1 MERLHSYYEV
11 EPGTLEALGIPL
23 IRGRM
28 ITEEDGPGSPPIAL
42 VTRSGAEAWW
52 PGEDPLGH
60 QVKIGQEGTWM
71 TIVGMVED
79 LESLGV
85 LGRAT
90 AMRNR
95 TLPLLFTPARQGLE
109 VPVGWI
115 TMADCYGCYGVVI
128 GVRAS
133 DATSDAARALREEIS
148 EADSGLPLLE
158 LGTFLDGQLSGYYRQ
173 GILLPGRLATAG
185 VVVALLLAFV
195 GVVGLVTE
203 GVARRT
209 REIGVRV
216 ALGASSRQVLATIAR
231 EGILTTASGLVVG
244 LVLVVGLHRTLSGT
258 LFNYYALRLGADTL
272 QPSLLAGVAGGVM
285 MVTLAVTLASA
296 QRALSVDPVEAL
308 RSE

>member
-1 MERLHSYYEV
+1 MRSA
-11 EPGTLEALGIPL
+11 TRTRQTREA
-23 IRGRM
+23 RAVR
-28 ITEEDGPGSPPIAL
+28 ED
-42 VTRSGAEAWW
+42 RSGA
-52 PGEDPLGH
+52 DSDLRLLG
-60 QVKIGQEGTWM
+60 
-71 TIVGMVED
+71 
-79 LESLGV
+79 
-85 LGRAT
+85 
-90 AMRNR
+90 
-95 TLPLLFTPARQGLE
+95 
-109 VPVGWI
+109 
-115 TMADCYGCYGVVI
+115 
-128 GVRAS
+128 
-133 DATSDAARALREEIS
+133 LR
-148 EADSGLPLLE
+148 
-158 LGTFLDGQLSGYYRQ
+158 TFLASRLSGYYRQ
-173 GILLPGRLATAG
+173 TILLPGRLATAG

-258 LFNYYALRLGADTL
+258 LFSYYALRLGADTL